1 MMTEHGPMFD
11 SIRNLRLDTYTNF
24 FTETSEAFGNYEHET
39 LGTGH
44 QKSFHGGF

>member
-1 MMTEHGPMFD
+1 MFD